1 MGMQIPIL
9 FAPKLFE
16 GCAIIINVDFTI
28 AESVNYIY
36 NFALYAWMY
45 NNIFCKAQHTFLSC
59 F

>member
-1 MGMQIPIL
+1 MHRGHKKYLIKVKRMGMQIPIL

-36 NFALYAWMY
+36 NFALYA
-45 NNIFCKAQHTFLSC
+45 
-59 F
+59 

>member
-36 NFALYAWMY
+36 NFALYA
-45 NNIFCKAQHTFLSC
+45 
-59 F
+59 